1 MHGLRFGRSY
11 GKSETHPGML
21 RRQPYIDKT
30 DRDNHRRV
38 HPIDGRQLC
47 LERNGTR
54 VRRNNRKRDL
64 ESAGIED
71 SGRYQHPDGLQGFV
85 RFAGYPVFDFASVR
99 ARAVNAR
106 YRSHQSADIADIVV
120 ERLIGRRIV

>member
-1 MHGLRFGRSY
+1 MSPEQLRTLLEGFQHGDISLEATVQR
-11 GKSETHPGML
+11 L
-21 RRQPYIDKT
+21 ANLPYD
-30 DRDNHRRV
+30 
-38 HPIDGRQLC
+38 
-47 LERNGTR
+47 
-54 VRRNNRKRDL
+54 DL
-64 ESAGIED
+64 EFARIED